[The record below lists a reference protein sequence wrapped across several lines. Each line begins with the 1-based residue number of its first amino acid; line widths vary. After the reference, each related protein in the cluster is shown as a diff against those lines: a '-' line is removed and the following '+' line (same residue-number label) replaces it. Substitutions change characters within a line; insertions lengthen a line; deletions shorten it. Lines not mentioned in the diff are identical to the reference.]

1 VGDDIAWIHRG
12 NDGRLY
18 AINPESGYFGVAPGT
33 NVKTNPNAIASI
45 AKNTIFTNVGLTPN
59 GDVWWEGLSDT
70 PPAGLIDWRK
80 QAWDPQSG
88 KPCAHPNARFTAPAR
103 QNPAID
109 EQWDNPE
116 GVPIG
121 AFIFGGRRST
131 VTPLVYQSFNW
142 NFGVYLAATMGSEMT
157 AAAFGEM
164 GKVRRDPFAM
174 LPFLG
179 YHLGDYF
186 NHWLDF
192 GRDLPNAPRIF
203 GVNWFRKDENGKFS
217 WPGFG
222 QNTRVLKWVVQR
234 IQGKASA
241 VESPIGWMPRY
252 EDLDWTG
259 LEKFGREAFDKI
271 MTVDREQWKK
281 EIMAHE
287 ELFSTAYDKL
297 PKEFM
302 FMREL
307 LLSALWRSPEKWGLA
322 EE

>member
-1 VGDDIAWIHRG
+1 
-12 NDGRLY
+12 
-18 AINPESGYFGVAPGT
+18 
-33 NVKTNPNAIASI
+33 
-45 AKNTIFTNVGLTPN
+45 
-59 GDVWWEGLSDT
+59 
-70 PPAGLIDWRK
+70 
-80 QAWDPQSG
+80 
-88 KPCAHPNARFTAPAR
+88 
-103 QNPAID
+103 
-109 EQWDNPE
+109 
-116 GVPIG
+116 
-121 AFIFGGRRST
+121 
-131 VTPLVYQSFNW
+131 
-142 NFGVYLAATMGSEMT
+142 MGSEMT

-252 EDLDWTG
+252 EDIDWAG
-259 LEKFGREAFDKI
+259 LENFDHAAFDKI

-281 EIMAHE
+281 EIMEHE